1 MADYVFF
8 LSEGDRANIIQQMM
22 QSFGCTYICLWSYHP
37 SNCLK
42 YIDGFYHERNNNP
55 QSASSSAT
63 HSQGLFDLYGLSTI
77 MVDSSFVPGLAFLSK
92 NSYLVLPSTVLQRMA
107 SLEIQCLFYQN
118 AIFVGCSSGEIE
130 LGFGD
135 DSSQLVN
142 LEMEMRTW
150 FSQFSEDFSRRQ
162 YFAPTA
168 AGDLLPVLQQ
178 QQPPN
183 TTTDQN
189 NNNNNN
195 RPASSSSSLRSLS
208 YDDSSEYSPIL
219 LDIPSASYLNVPE
232 NQQQGVMIP
241 TMAATN
247 QQQQQQSI
255 FQSLSQ
261 IRSAQLPTIESEDD
275 AMTRAILAVISSA
288 DHHHHHPAS
297 SSTTTSSGQLQQ
309 PSISRQVPVGGSQA
323 SAFRGYYRPTPPALA
338 PRNNNNIIPAGNRR
352 QNMLKRCFAFLSDL
366 YSSSMRTQGGQTGRT
381 SSTQLHHMI
390 SERRRREK
398 QNESFQRLRSL
409 LPPGT
414 KKDKASV
421 LTSTTEH
428 LKALKAKVDELSRIN
443 QILEAQLLFPER
455 KSEVSV
461 HPENSVDQRVEVHL
475 LTNNVVA
482 ASASTSTA
490 RFVDL
495 QVIVRGYVS
504 VTDLVIRLLE
514 FLKTDRNLNLLCV
527 EAETRVSDTSAL
539 ANNVTMRLRIE
550 GGEWDESTFRE
561 TIRRVVND
569 LVEKP

>member
-107 SLEIQCLFYQN
+107 SLEIQCLFYQEARIKN

-323 SAFRGYYRPTPPALA
+323 SAFRG
-338 PRNNNNIIPAGNRR
+338 
-352 QNMLKRCFAFLSDL
+352 DL